1 VGSRSRFTVRV
12 IPLWD
17 NIPTRRFPLVTVALI
32 ALNSAVWVFYQ
43 LPRVQESAF
52 ELGFL
57 PCVADGTCADEG
69 VRWPA
74 DLFSA
79 MFAHASW
86 AHLLGNMLFLWIFGN
101 NVEDAMGRVRFVVF
115 YLGAGLAASAAQIW
129 VTLRFGT
136 DEQAMIPNL
145 GASGAIAGVLG
156 GYILLY
162 PHARVVTLI
171 FLFLFE
177 LPAVFFIGWWFLFQL
192 WLGSFSLMAATA
204 GGGVAFFA
212 HIGGFV
218 FGLLTVRLFARHRR
232 PRVAGPG

>member
-1 VGSRSRFTVRV
+1 
-12 IPLWD
+12 
-17 NIPTRRFPLVTVALI
+17 VTVTLI
-32 ALNSAVWVFYQ
+32 ALNAAVFVFYQ
-43 LPRVQESAF
+43 LPRLQASAF
-52 ELGFL
+52 ELGFE
-57 PCVADGTCADEG
+57 PCVADGSCNDQG

-74 DLFSA
+74 DLVTA
-79 MFAHASW
+79 MFAHGGW
-86 AHLLGNMLFLWIFGN
+86 AHILGNMLFLWIFGN

-136 DEQAMIPNL
+136 PEEATIPNL

-156 GYILLY
+156 AYIVLY
-162 PHARVVTLI
+162 PHARVVTLV

-177 LPAVFFIGWWFLFQL
+177 LPALFFIGVWFVLQL
-192 WLGSFSLMAATA
+192 WLGGFSLMSPEA

-218 FGLLTVRLFARHRR
+218 FGLLTVRLFVWHRR
-232 PRVAGPG
+232 PRIAGP